1 TDEPMTEEPA
11 EEETEEPTE
20 QPSTEDSSEEP
31 TDEPMTEE
39 PAEEETEEQPVTE
52 PTEED
57 TQEAQSGEPA
67 DESSS
72 EEEQVSKE
80 SQGTREIYRYDYNM
94 LEGINLTP
102 GDSEEQLQLLDKRVN
117 RVMTSKIVDVEDMS
131 EEEVM
136 QIEEEVKQE
145 EQITG

>member
-1 TDEPMTEEPA
+1 
-11 EEETEEPTE
+11 
-20 QPSTEDSSEEP
+20 
-31 TDEPMTEE
+31 
-39 PAEEETEEQPVTE
+39 QPVTE

-57 TQEAQSGEPA
+57 TQEVQSGEPA

-145 EQITG
+145 EQITGQTDREELPNTGENNQYTYIYGAVLLIAGIILYFLTRKPRDQ